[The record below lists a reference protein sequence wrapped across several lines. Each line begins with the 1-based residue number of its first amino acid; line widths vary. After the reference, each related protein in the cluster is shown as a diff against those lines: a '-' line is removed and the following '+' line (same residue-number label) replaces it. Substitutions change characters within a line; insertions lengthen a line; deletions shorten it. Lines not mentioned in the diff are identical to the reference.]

1 MPAVDEMEMVAARQ
15 SDLTYYGRQRCAAGW
30 GYCRV
35 GGASLQEVGG
45 SAECRAV
52 MFNNWLT
59 TMKDSSG
66 PGVKAQEDPLRD
78 R

>member
-1 MPAVDEMEMVAARQ
+1 
-15 SDLTYYGRQRCAAGW
+15 
-30 GYCRV
+30 
-35 GGASLQEVGG
+35 LQEVGG

-78 R
+78 WWPPDFFIFLLFVDVKIIVFRFK